1 MIQIMKIICEM
12 MVVYLLIGIITYMI
26 AVRMPDEVNF
36 IGTCVIIVLIAVT
49 SYFIYMLYQ
58 RTRTTY
64 KRRDWIKPSFSKEI

>member
-1 MIQIMKIICEM
+1 
-12 MVVYLLIGIITYMI
+12 MI
-26 AVRMPDEVNF
+26 AVRMPDEINF